1 VTVKEEEEGDETAVV
16 DIIVIF
22 SRTQKRILCDAIE
35 YRYMMIYFSPRRS
48 CNFVLLRHHKT
59 EEEDFFFFCEWRD
72 LSTETIATGEIF
84 NRHNSA
90 MFSAISLENS
100 TPEREASSRKLS
112 STVYFMSSL

>member
-1 VTVKEEEEGDETAVV
+1 MTVKEEETEEEETAVV

-35 YRYMMIYFSPRRS
+35 YRYIMIFFSPRREEFFFYS
-48 CNFVLLRHHKT
+48 DVKT